1 MSVPYATVRVS
12 RDKEIKMKVCSMC
25 EYRTASE
32 VWLPMEIYKGEIGV
46 CSVCAE
52 NFDPEQYVYVQDIA
66 D

>member
-1 MSVPYATVRVS
+1 
-12 RDKEIKMKVCSMC
+12 MKVCSMC

-32 VWLPMEIYKGEIGV
+32 VWLPMEIYKSEIGV

-52 NFDPEQYVYVQDIA
+52 AFDPEQYVYVQDIA